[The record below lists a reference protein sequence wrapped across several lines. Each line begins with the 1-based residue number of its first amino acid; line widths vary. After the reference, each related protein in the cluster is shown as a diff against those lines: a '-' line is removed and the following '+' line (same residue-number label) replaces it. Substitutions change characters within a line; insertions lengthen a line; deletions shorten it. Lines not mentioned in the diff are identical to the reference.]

1 MEVRWRKDFER
12 NILLLSLDCIGS
24 VSCGAHGVH
33 LGKSI
38 KRNVER
44 SLLSVNLNRGAG
56 ALSPIVGS
64 TRSPCSA
71 VAARKATLRY
81 SIDYYST
88 GATPRL
94 AGILHLF
101 QCH

>member
-38 KRNVER
+38 QQTLNP
-44 SLLSVNLNRGAG
+44 SLLSVNFNRGAG
-56 ALSPIVGS
+56 ALSRIDDS

-88 GATPRL
+88 GGAPHL

-101 QCH
+101 QYH